1 MYIYIYIYIFVC
13 VYIYIDTY
21 LYVYIHIYIYEH
33 KFQYVTA
40 TIFAMFSMPRPGLNS
55 AMHRL
60 ALTDSSGA
68 CGDSRGARWA
78 SGPSGHWSWGYVSY
92 QVLVDGLVAINVFF
106 PEILGCCH
114 HPNWRTHIFQRG
126 GPTTN
131 QIDLRNGW
139 SWNWSNVIYETCW
152 FIKKYE

>member
-1 MYIYIYIYIFVC
+1 MEGWTSSWVAAGSNGLSPPGPSSQLKTPWDRQMGIIGIKLLSIGLIYGHTVNIHIYIYIHIC
-13 VYIYIDTY
+13 MCIHTYIYIDTY
-21 LYVYIHIYIYEH
+21 LYVYTYIYRYIFVCVYTYIYIYEH

-78 SGPSGHWSWGYVSY
+78 SGPSGHWS
-92 QVLVDGLVAINVFF
+92 
-106 PEILGCCH
+106 
-114 HPNWRTHIFQRG
+114 
-126 GPTTN
+126 
-131 QIDLRNGW
+131 
-139 SWNWSNVIYETCW
+139 
-152 FIKKYE
+152 